1 MFSAQSPTKEKKAK
15 KPHIQLELEE
25 NPKFCS
31 EETNVPPSIQVTPKL
46 HAKSR
51 MESGSCSQ
59 VVDTTSPVR
68 VPQKFN
74 TNKKLVETTNT
85 MPSNSRSSS
94 TPLIAVAPEQS
105 GSLIEDLFQP
115 MFDIVKLYICIFS
128 VLFLVLVLK
137 CIVFDI

>member
-1 MFSAQSPTKEKKAK
+1 MFSAQSPNGEKKSK

-31 EETNVPPSIQVTPKL
+31 KETNIPSSIQVTPKSR
-46 HAKSR
+46 AKSR

-59 VVDTTSPVR
+59 VTDILSPIR
-68 VPQKFN
+68 LPQESN

-85 MPSNSRSSS
+85 IPSNSRSSS
-94 TPLIAVAPEQS
+94 TPLIEVAPEPS

-115 MFDIVKLYICIFS
+115 MFEIVKLYICIFFII
-128 VLFLVLVLK
+128 FLVLVLK